1 MPERADLLC
10 ERHVSLGD
18 LPFQNAAAGIQQHPQ
33 IKRGVEH
40 LHTAGLDFGHIQ
52 HVVHQR
58 EQVGRRAAHLGY
70 AVLDTC
76 FIVKIFLGNVQHT
89 HNAVDGRADI
99 VGHIRQKFRL
109 GSTGFLGLVQGLLGL
124 GAETAAAQHQPDA
137 DDRGDNA
144 QVGQYNDRRILV
156 RQAHQREFLRAQ
168 VDIFVGDGDDL
179 GVGQAVY
186 ALVQHT
192 AQQHVVIA
200 VDADAKTAPLVAEH
214 RPQLVLFVVKDGPL
228 GLVGIRVVG
237 VNFAAVQR
245 RQAVIEGIHVLDGGA
260 VVQAGQLQR
269 VGVEVVGHG
278 HPAQVSVVAAQQHP
292 GKLRREVAV
301 RQFVA
306 AILGGGKIAGQI
318 NDKIRRAVIEN
329 LLVLGAVSRC
339 QELVVQPGAA
349 RHELKEVY
357 HDAGQLA
364 VLVQIGVGVAV
375 RVGQHG
381 ELLVRCIVG
390 RDVVFLSSGQVELVA
405 GVDVLIVLVKQGR
418 APGGVVAVHTDQ
430 RVVDKPQGRS
440 IAFAHGNVDVLI
452 VKGVDDPFVGGL
464 AHPVGDC
471 RRDGAAAQ
479 CGGKLLIGVKID
491 RRVSKAVFLSV
502 GLETLVAAVAAAAH
516 TDDHAVK
523 RIIVARHDAAVAG
536 LDGQHCGYIGDR
548 LVGEVEA
555 LGALVGLAQRGQ
567 QVNLA
572 ALQHIG
578 GLVGITVVSQI
589 LKLYILMLGNALQ
602 YLVGIAAAVAVL
614 VHDMVARVGVKAYAQ
629 GAPGRVIAARRAGR
643 HGKAQ

>member
-1 MPERADLLC
+1 M
-10 ERHVSLGD
+10 
-18 LPFQNAAAGIQQHPQ
+18 
-33 IKRGVEH
+33 
-40 LHTAGLDFGHIQ
+40 
-52 HVVHQR
+52 
-58 EQVGRRAAHLGY
+58 
-70 AVLDTC
+70 
-76 FIVKIFLGNVQHT
+76 
-89 HNAVDGRADI
+89 
-99 VGHIRQKFRL
+99 
-109 GSTGFLGLVQGLLGL
+109 
-124 GAETAAAQHQPDA
+124 
-137 DDRGDNA
+137 
-144 QVGQYNDRRILV
+144 
-156 RQAHQREFLRAQ
+156 
-168 VDIFVGDGDDL
+168 
-179 GVGQAVY
+179 
-186 ALVQHT
+186 
-192 AQQHVVIA
+192 
-200 VDADAKTAPLVAEH
+200 
-214 RPQLVLFVVKDGPL
+214 
-228 GLVGIRVVG
+228 
-237 VNFAAVQR
+237 
-245 RQAVIEGIHVLDGGA
+245 
-260 VVQAGQLQR
+260 
-269 VGVEVVGHG
+269 
-278 HPAQVSVVAAQQHP
+278 
-292 GKLRREVAV
+292 
-301 RQFVA
+301 
-306 AILGGGKIAGQI
+306 
-318 NDKIRRAVIEN
+318 
-329 LLVLGAVSRC
+329 
-339 QELVVQPGAA
+339 QPGAA

-405 GVDVLIVLVKQGR
+405 GVDVLVVLVKQGR
-418 APGGVVAVHTDQ
+418 APGGVVTVHTDQ

-471 RRDGAAAQ
+471 RRNGAAAQ
-479 CGGKLLIGVKID
+479 CGGKFLIGVKID
-491 RRVSKAVFLSV
+491 RRVGKVVFLSV

-523 RIIVARHDAAVAG
+523 RIIVARHDAAVAS

-629 GAPGRVIAARRAGR
+629 GAPGRVIAANSILVSSRQQTVRRRVGRFSFLLYMAGALR
-643 HGKAQ
+643 FPVQRQRRRT